1 MHLCFV
7 PLTRDKRL
15 SAKEILGNQTQLV
28 RWQNEFYAHMSARF
42 PRLERGLSAMESG
55 RKHLPVGLFKAEEK
69 TIDQAIEIRRL
80 QEKLRRQKRL
90 LDKIPPELM
99 QELAGQTNKNNF
111 RRTK

>member
-1 MHLCFV
+1 
-7 PLTRDKRL
+7 
-15 SAKEILGNQTQLV
+15 
-28 RWQNEFYAHMSARF
+28 
-42 PRLERGLSAMESG
+42 
-55 RKHLPVGLFKAEEK
+55 LFKAEEK

-99 QELAGQTNKNNF
+99 QELAGQINKNNI